1 MPRFRQSFGAS
12 PPDAP
17 FKINTNSMQ
26 SAGLVAWW
34 PPGRYPGIG
43 YGVPDMAGNLPMAQ
57 VGTLGWR
64 YDPILG
70 WSPDYVA
77 DSSKYLSAGTS
88 NILKPASA
96 MTLSIWM
103 NSDAIATECK
113 MLDNDSNGS
122 RGWWLGLN
130 GSKPDFG
137 INGNLAIRGQGAAL
151 SSGVT
156 YHIVI
161 AGLHGGAFNLYTNGV
176 LIFTSGGQNLTQST
190 NPTLISRGSYG
201 GYEGPFNGTIGDVRI
216 YNRKL
221 SAAEVWQLY
230 DPITRWELYKPLR
243 RMWEAAPAG
252 ATPPPSAPT
261 TLTATAVSSS
271 QINLTW
277 VDTSADETGFKIQ
290 RSTDGVTYAAYDT
303 AAADATTYND
313 VACAANTRYWYK
325 VCATNAGG
333 DSAYTSP
340 ANAKTAPSVAS
351 KHYKFLFING
361 GQVEQSDGRYIAF
374 EKDVPPPGTVAGIT
388 WLYSEV
394 GGALTGSRLHL
405 PAGSA
410 AAKGGPLKFDSGA
423 LLATP
428 EAGSMEFYD
437 GRWYITGTAK
447 QRVIDRTGGVIV
459 ATTTV
464 ANSNVETTLWTEALS
479 ANAMKVGRIYKL
491 RTNGVASNASA
502 ADDLTFNVYFGATL
516 LVTYNPAMGAL
527 AANAPW
533 VFDSTIV
540 IRTVGAPGSC
550 AVHSDATIGGSS
562 SMFSALVAVDTTVA
576 TGITLKV
583 RWNNAKAGNTISI
596 WEGYLELKN

>member
-1 MPRFRQSFGAS
+1 
-12 PPDAP
+12 
-17 FKINTNSMQ
+17 
-26 SAGLVAWW
+26 
-34 PPGRYPGIG
+34 
-43 YGVPDMAGNLPMAQ
+43 MAGNVPATMA
-57 VGTLGWR
+57 GSLGWV
-64 YDPILG
+64 YHPTFG
-70 WSPDYVA
+70 WALDYVS
-77 DSSKYLSAGTS
+77 DTGKLLNGVPGSSLAFPTIKTVSFWFYLH
-88 NILKPASA
+88 
-96 MTLSIWM
+96 
-103 NSDAIATECK
+103 AIAGVHIFLANTDAGETQF
-113 MLDNDSNGS
+113 N
-122 RGWWLGLN
+122 WLV
-130 GSKPDFG
+130 DVYD
-137 INGNLAIRGQGAAL
+137 GNLSFFKTTAGNMFSVAVSANTPYH
-151 SSGVT
+151 VT
-156 YHIVI
+156 YTVDEVSGYDGYVNGKSIGHAAWGASQNVGGTFHVGKWSGYSCN
-161 AGLHGGAFNLYTNGV
+161 GLIGGDIRF
-176 LIFTSGGQNLTQST
+176 
-190 NPTLISRGSYG
+190 
-201 GYEGPFNGTIGDVRI
+201 
-216 YNRKL
+216 YNRRL
-221 SAAEVWQLY
+221 SPAEVWQLY
-230 DPITRWELYKPLR
+230 DPITRWDLYKPSR
-243 RMWEAAPAG
+243 RIWTAKSTS

-271 QINLTW
+271 QINLAW

-290 RSTDGVTYAAYDT
+290 RSLDGVTFTAYDT

-325 VCATNAGG
+325 VCATNGGG
-333 DSAYTSP
+333 DSAYTSA
-340 ANAKTAPSVAS
+340 ANAKTAPDAAS
-351 KHYKFLFING
+351 KHYKFLFIGG
-361 GQVEQSDGRYIAF
+361 GQVEQSDGRYLAF
-374 EKDVPPPGTVAGIT
+374 EKDVPPPGVVAGIT

-394 GGALTGSRLHL
+394 GGALTGSRIHL

-464 ANSNVETTLWTEALS
+464 ANSDVETTLWTEALS
-479 ANAMKVGRIYKL
+479 ANAMRVGRIYKL

-502 ADDLTFNVYFGATL
+502 ADDLTFNIYFGTTL

-550 AVHSDATIGGSS
+550 VIYSDVTIGGST

-583 RWNNAKAGNTISI
+583 QWDAAKAANTISI
-596 WEGYLELKN
+596 YQGYLELKN